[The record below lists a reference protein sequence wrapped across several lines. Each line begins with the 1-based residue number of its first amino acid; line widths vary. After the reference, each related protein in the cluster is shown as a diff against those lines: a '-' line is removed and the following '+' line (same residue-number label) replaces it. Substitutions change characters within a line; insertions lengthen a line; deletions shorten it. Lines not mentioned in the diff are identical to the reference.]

1 MTRYMSRCIDRSIER
16 DLGIF
21 GAVLIQG
28 PKWCGKTTTAQRFA
42 ESSLSLS
49 DPAGDFAALQ
59 LARIDP
65 AQAIVGATP
74 RLIDEWQ
81 EEPKLWDAIR
91 FECDRRTGEPGQFL
105 LTGSATPNDADQ
117 PMHSGIGR
125 ISRLRMETMT
135 LAELEVSSGA
145 VSLESL
151 LNGCPIKAALG
162 SINGIADIA
171 DLLCRGGWP
180 QAVGKTTADAMRIS
194 AAYIDGVCESDV
206 SRVDG
211 VKRDPEKVRA
221 LLSSL
226 ARNESTL
233 AGEKSLE
240 KDLGGDVIVE
250 VTLRRY
256 TDALRRIH
264 IIDDIPA
271 WHPALRSPVKLR
283 QSAKRHLADPSLAVA
298 LLGANP
304 ESLAS
309 DPKTLGLLFESLV
322 LHDLKVYAAANDS
335 SVSHYHD
342 ADDLEVD
349 AVIHRRDGT
358 WIAVEVKLG
367 SPQIP
372 EASANLLRLE
382 RNLSSVARDRPRPS
396 SSSSGSACRSI
407 RRPRASSLHP
417 LTRSRPSAASHVPR
431 LAYWA
436 NWLR

>member
-1 MTRYMSRCIDRSIER
+1 MNGYMDRCIDRSIER

-28 PKWCGKTTTAQRFA
+28 PKWCGKTTTAQQFA

-59 LARIDP
+59 LAKIDP

-91 FECDRRTGEPGQFL
+91 FECDRRAGEPGQFL

-135 LAELEVSSGA
+135 LAELGVSTRA
-145 VSLESL
+145 VSFESL
-151 LNGCPIKAALG
+151 LNGCAIKAALG
-162 SINGIADIA
+162 SINGIAGIA

-206 SRVDG
+206 SKVDG

-240 KDLGGDVIVE
+240 KDLGGDVSRS
-250 VTLRRY
+250 TLRRY

-382 RNLSSVARDRPRPS
+382 RKLVERGERPPAAKLIVIGFGMPVHTTPEGIIVAPVD
-396 SSSSGSACRSI
+396 
-407 RRPRASSLHP
+407 
-417 LTRSRPSAASHVPR
+417 T
-431 LAYWA
+431 LAP
-436 NWLR
+436 

>member
-135 LAELEVSSGA
+135 LAELGVSSGA

-151 LNGCPIKAALG
+151 LNGCPIKTALG

-240 KDLGGDVIVE
+240 KDLGGDVSRS
-250 VTLRRY
+250 TLRRY

-349 AVIHRRDGT
+349 AVICRRDGT

-382 RNLSSVARDRPRPS
+382 RKLVERGERPPAAKLIVIGFGMPAHITPEGIIVAPVD
-396 SSSSGSACRSI
+396 
-407 RRPRASSLHP
+407 
-417 LTRSRPSAASHVPR
+417 T
-431 LAYWA
+431 LAP
-436 NWLR
+436 

>member
-135 LAELEVSSGA
+135 LAELGVSSGA

-151 LNGCPIKAALG
+151 LNGYPIKAALG

-240 KDLGGDVIVE
+240 KDLGGDVSRS
-250 VTLRRY
+250 TLRRY

-358 WIAVEVKLG
+358 WIAVEIKLG

-382 RNLSSVARDRPRPS
+382 RKLVERGERPPAAKLIVIGFGTPAHTTPEGIIVAPVD
-396 SSSSGSACRSI
+396 
-407 RRPRASSLHP
+407 
-417 LTRSRPSAASHVPR
+417 T
-431 LAYWA
+431 LAP
-436 NWLR
+436 

>member
-135 LAELEVSSGA
+135 LAELGVSTRA

-151 LNGCPIKAALG
+151 LNRCAIKAALG
-162 SINGIADIA
+162 SINGIAGIA

-206 SRVDG
+206 SKVDG

-240 KDLGGDVIVE
+240 KDLGGDVSRS
-250 VTLRRY
+250 TLRRY
-256 TDALRRIH
+256 ADALRRIH

-349 AVIHRRDGT
+349 AVIHKRNGT

-372 EASANLLRLE
+372 EASTNLLRLE
-382 RNLSSVARDRPRPS
+382 RKLVERGERPPAAKLIVIGFGMPVHTTPEGIIVAPVD
-396 SSSSGSACRSI
+396 
-407 RRPRASSLHP
+407 
-417 LTRSRPSAASHVPR
+417 T
-431 LAYWA
+431 LAP
-436 NWLR
+436 